1 MINIYNL
8 SKKKVEK
15 DNIKNEIY
23 QKILERCHKR
33 IKLAANQCE
42 TYTYFVVPE
51 YEFGIPMYNV
61 LSCSDYIIKMLRKN
75 HFYVYYTYPNLI
87 IISWDHIEH
96 NNKKEID
103 YDNYIKSQNQ
113 DKSINLNKINKTL
126 TFRPLN

>member
-8 SKKKVEK
+8 PKKKIEK
-15 DNIKNEIY
+15 ENLKKDIY
-23 QKILERCHKR
+23 NKILLRCHKK

-42 TYTYFVVPE
+42 NYTYFIVPE

-61 LSCSDYIIKMLRKN
+61 LSCTNYIVEELKNN

-87 IISWDHIEH
+87 IISWAHIEH
-96 NNKKEID
+96 SKKKELE
-103 YDNYIKSQNQ
+103 YDNYINRQNNNN
-113 DKSINLNKINKTL
+113 SINLNKINKSL

>member
-15 DNIKNEIY
+15 ENLKNEIY
-23 QKILERCHKR
+23 NKILERCHKK

-42 TYTYFVVPE
+42 SYTFFVVPE

-61 LSCSDYIIKMLRKN
+61 LSCADYLVKKLREN

-87 IISWDHIEH
+87 IISWSHIEH
-96 NNKKEID
+96 NTRKEIE
-103 YDNYIKSQNQ
+103 YENYIKSYNK
-113 DKSINLNKINKTL
+113 DKSINLNKTL
-126 TFRPLN
+126 TFRTLN

>member
-15 DNIKNEIY
+15 ENLKNEIY
-23 QKILERCHKR
+23 NKILERCHKK

-42 TYTYFVVPE
+42 SYTFFVVPE

-61 LSCSDYIIKMLRKN
+61 LSCADYLVKKLREN

-103 YDNYIKSQNQ
+103 YENYIKSQNQ